1 MTSCVILGRRRKE
14 FQSRNATELLSCK
27 KKSTGFLRCSLG
39 LDWYSADRLLQDSE
53 GLAGRGRGYGS
64 GLPSGAFEMDHTVIA
79 GAEVAHTG
87 LIAEKSGGNRRNLVA
102 LPGIEPGFED

>member
-1 MTSCVILGRRRKE
+1 MPRSSYLA
-14 FQSRNATELLSCK
+14 RNSYLAK
-27 KKSTGFLRCSLG
+27 KRAPDFLRCSLG
-39 LDWYSADRLLQDSE
+39 LYWYSADRLLQDSE